1 MYPWSDQG
9 PRRGAALLAHQ
20 ATFGCIVRTPLPP
33 WPLYTLTVAQLPPR
47 GGVPVGVGSS
57 IKDSAEYEGRHP
69 PNLARKLVR
78 VGNGSLPPIVPISL
92 TAADVA
98 VTRANDKNTVGSI
111 ASTWALVAGPAHIE
125 IRDRLLQMHRQ
136 RPAPSVEHA
145 GQETPITKPRIVD
158 HPSFRPVKGL
168 EMAVIP
174 SDVDRV
180 GPEAEGLS
188 PIEEEFEGI
197 GKFLDGPL
205 LDLPSPT
212 DAEFGVLTSTPAKI
226 RDRLIQTRREHARSS
241 ANGKGNEV
249 ESLGEAEENKDS
261 EAIGVIQD
269 PQLNKSSSTQ
279 KIDVP
284 LAQPPKRRDSHG
296 NTNITVNSG
305 SNVNKVTKEVPPP
318 EKLALNNDEN
328 TSFTLLSKGA
338 LTDGENADLIHPTDL

>member
-1 MYPWSDQG
+1 M
-9 PRRGAALLAHQ
+9 L
-20 ATFGCIVRTPLPP
+20 RTPLPP
-33 WPLYTLTVAQLPPR
+33 WPLYTLTVAQLSPR
-47 GGVPVGVGSS
+47 GGVPGGVSSS

-69 PNLARKLVR
+69 PSLARKLVR

-92 TAADVA
+92 TTADVA
-98 VTRANDKNTVGSI
+98 VTRANDKNTAASI
-111 ASTWALVAGPAHIE
+111 ASTWAQVAGPAHIE

-174 SDVDRV
+174 SDVEHV
-180 GPEAEGLS
+180 EPEAEGLS
-188 PIEEEFEGI
+188 PTEEEFEGI
-197 GKFLDGPL
+197 GKLLDGPL

-212 DAEFGVLTSTPAKI
+212 DAEFGALTSTPAKI
-226 RDRLIQTRREHARSS
+226 RDRLIQTHREHARSS
-241 ANGKGNEV
+241 ANEKGNEV
-249 ESLGEAEENKDS
+249 ESLGEAEENQDS

-269 PQLNKSSSTQ
+269 PQLSNTSSNNN
-279 KIDVP
+279 IGLP
-284 LAQPPKRRDSHG
+284 HAQPPKKRHDSHG
-296 NTNITVNSG
+296 NTNIAVNSG
-305 SNVNKVTKEVPPP
+305 SNVNKVTKEVAPP

-338 LTDGENADLIHPTDL
+338 LTDGENADLIDPTDL